1 MTRMLTRRDAMRL
14 PGALIAVAGL
24 SGAWRPARAAGGEAV
39 GKVAAV
45 VGQSFTEA
53 QGKRTAL
60 KPGDDVAVGKPI
72 DVPAGAKLQM
82 RMRDGTT
89 LAVASET
96 HMTITE
102 CETDAA
108 GQRQDT
114 KISLAQGLV
123 RATVAPAG
131 PQSVFQ
137 VASAS
142 GTAAANGADCF
153 IEAKPDGLQVGV
165 LAGSAV
171 IACVGSARA
180 ETIPA
185 RWGARV
191 EAGRDPVPPRVWS
204 PAEFAAVTARTNV
217 S

>member
-1 MTRMLTRRDAMRL
+1 MLTRRDAMCL

-24 SGAWRPARAAGGEAV
+24 PAAWRPARAAGAEAV

-53 QGKRTAL
+53 QGKRTTL

-72 DVPAGAKLQM
+72 DVPAGARLQM

-153 IEAKPDGLQVGV
+153 IEAKPDGMQVGV

-171 IACVGSARA
+171 MASVGSARA

>member
-1 MTRMLTRRDAMRL
+1 M
-14 PGALIAVAGL
+14 G
-24 SGAWRPARAAGGEAV
+24 
-39 GKVAAV
+39 
-45 VGQSFTEA
+45 
-53 QGKRTAL
+53 
-60 KPGDDVAVGKPI
+60 
-72 DVPAGAKLQM
+72 
-82 RMRDGTT
+82 DGTV
-89 LAVASET
+89 LAVASES
-96 HMTITE
+96 HMTIST
-102 CETDAA
+102 CQTDAS

-114 KISLAQGLV
+114 KIWLAQGLV

-142 GTAAANGADCF
+142 GTAAANGSDCF
-153 IEAKPDGLQVGV
+153 IEAKPDGMQVGV

-171 IACVGSARA
+171 IASVGSARA

-217 S
+217 G